1 MTLLVADVGG
11 TNTRIAIARA
21 GGEVGG
27 EAGGEMAHLARYQNA
42 DYATFYEV
50 LASYAATHDLT
61 GVTSCCVAVAGPV
74 TSGSAYLTNRGWSVD
89 AAGVA
94 SAVAP
99 LSAGSVQLV
108 NDLAAL
114 GYALP
119 DLTPTQLSLIRASHN
134 PGLTNN
140 QKLVV
145 GMGTGFNICVVKMTP
160 AGPVVIE
167 AELGHASL
175 PASANAALTDAL
187 GAQAAQ
193 FTTYEHLLA
202 GRGLPRLY
210 RHYSGGK
217 DLSGAQILAA
227 YHPANADAAARS
239 VDLTSKV
246 LGIIARELV
255 FQYLPFGGI
264 HFAGGVARGLLAT
277 AAKDVFLTA
286 LNAPGHLS
294 DQVALVPVHLI
305 TDDAAGLSGAA
316 YFARSR
322 DPARTPA

>member
-21 GGEVGG
+21 GGK
-27 EAGGEMAHLARYQNA
+27 AGGEMAGLARFENVDHA
-42 DYATFYEV
+42 SFYEV

-61 GVTSCCVAVAGPV
+61 RVSTCCVAVAGPV
-74 TSGSAYLTNRGWSVD
+74 TSGSAYLTNRGWTVD

-94 SAVAP
+94 GAVAP

-119 DLTPTQLSLIRASHN
+119 DLTPTQLSLIRASHD
-134 PGLTNN
+134 PDRSNN

-145 GMGTGFNICVVKMTP
+145 GMGTGFNICVVKMTR

-175 PASANAALTDAL
+175 PASASAALADAL
-187 GAQAAQ
+187 GPEAAQ

-217 DLSGAQILAA
+217 DLTGAQILAR
-227 YHPANADAAARS
+227 YNPATHDAAARS
-239 VDLTSKV
+239 VDLAAKV
-246 LGIIARELV
+246 LGMIARELV

-277 AAKDVFLTA
+277 AAKQVFLTA

-316 YFARSR
+316 YFAR
-322 DPARTPA
+322 AGLTPERP

>member
-11 TNTRIAIARA
+11 TNTRIAIARM
-21 GGEVGG
+21 GGEM
-27 EAGGEMAHLARYQNA
+27 GGEMAGLARFENA
-42 DYATFYEV
+42 DYASFYEV

-61 GVTSCCVAVAGPV
+61 HVTTCSVAVAGPV
-74 TSGSAYLTNRGWSVD
+74 TSGSAYLTNRGWTVD

-94 SAVAP
+94 GVLES

-119 DLTPTQLSLIRASHN
+119 DLTTTQLSLIRASHD
-134 PGLTNN
+134 PGRTNN
-140 QKLVV
+140 QKLVI
-145 GMGTGFNICVVKMTP
+145 GMGTGFNICVVTMTRH
-160 AGPVVIE
+160 GPVVIE

-175 PASANAALTDAL
+175 PASASAALTDAL
-187 GAQAAQ
+187 GSEEAAQ

-210 RHYSGGK
+210 RFFSDGQNLTG
-217 DLSGAQILAA
+217 SQILAA
-227 YHPANADAAARS
+227 YHPENTDAAARS
-239 VDLTSKV
+239 VDLAARV
-246 LGIIARELV
+246 LGLIARELV

-277 AAKDVFLTA
+277 AAKDLFLTA
-286 LNAPGHLS
+286 FAAPGHLS
-294 DQVALVPVHLI
+294 DQVALVPVYLI

-316 YFARSR
+316 YFAR
-322 DPARTPA
+322 PKTP

>member
-21 GGEVGG
+21 GGG
-27 EAGGEMAHLARYQNA
+27 MAHLARYQNA
-42 DYATFYEV
+42 GFASFYAV
-50 LASYAATHDLT
+50 LAAYAATHDLT
-61 GVTSCCVAVAGPV
+61 GVTTCCVAVAGPV
-74 TSGSAYLTNRGWSVD
+74 TSGSAHLTNRGWTVD
-89 AAGVA
+89 AGGVA
-94 SAVAP
+94 GAVAS

-119 DLTPTQLSLIRASHN
+119 DLTAGQLSLIRASQD

-145 GMGTGFNICVVKMTP
+145 GMGTGFNICVVKMTRR
-160 AGPVVIE
+160 GPVVIE

-175 PASANAALTDAL
+175 PACASAALDDAL
-187 GAQAAQ
+187 GPDEAAQ

-210 RHYSGGK
+210 RFFSDGQ
-217 DLSGAQILAA
+217 DLTGAQILAA
-227 YHPANADAAARS
+227 YQPANADAATRS
-239 VDLTSKV
+239 VDLTAKV
-246 LGIIARELV
+246 LGMIARELV

-264 HFAGGVARGLLAT
+264 HFAGGVARGVLAT

-294 DQVALVPVHLI
+294 DQVALVPVYLI
-305 TDDAAGLSGAA
+305 TDDAAALSGAA
-316 YFARSR
+316 RYAR
-322 DPARTPA
+322 P